1 MTKILM
7 MNLKQSQKITFYEKI
22 LVSSKIIGDDPRTP
36 LSMMKSG
43 IVVKNITEQHS
54 VSSHITRATV
64 PAHL

>member
-1 MTKILM
+1 MT
-7 MNLKQSQKITFYEKI
+7 KI

-43 IVVKNITEQHS
+43 IVVKNVTEQHR